1 MLARTDTVAT
11 IAESWLAQL
20 EAALAGPGRS
30 RLKELFHPDS
40 HWRDVLA
47 KSARRFAEDYAETSA
62 AADMPNLYEHGRS
75 NGRNT

>member
-20 EAALAGPGRS
+20 EAALARPGRA

-40 HWRDVLA
+40 HQLPAGGTIQAMAYSRPTFL
-47 KSARRFAEDYAETSA
+47 
-62 AADMPNLYEHGRS
+62 
-75 NGRNT
+75 